1 MTSFFDY
8 FIGYTVSLHVEAQ
21 NMMAELATFEGA
33 LSPLVFPLPE
43 PESFTHTA
51 WEKGTNSSSGSKAL
65 RIVMPLAMFCDIVEK
80 ADLSIFTS
88 QAGGVEC
95 RPDQLRFPHHEVK
108 FLNWKFNQKFEITQV
123 QRDVPADQ
131 RKIHCKTIEL
141 PLNYHERMQR
151 YQFRVPPKRD
161 LDDEKWRE
169 KCNRYL
175 QKWIDLII
183 TEKKRQMHMPI
194 ECWPPWPPREV
205 VKDVMTMPMVIW
217 LSKPKKKPPAVP
229 SINQRNSSF
238 CLVSGDHSC

>member
-1 MTSFFDY
+1 M
-8 FIGYTVSLHVEAQ
+8 SLHVEAQ
-21 NMMAELATFEGA
+21 NMMAELATFAGGN
-33 LSPLVFPLPE
+33 SLVFPLPE
-43 PESFTHTA
+43 PESYTHDA
-51 WEKGTNSSSGSKAL
+51 WEKGTTTSSGSKAL

-123 QRDVPADQ
+123 QRDVPADR

-183 TEKKRQMHMPI
+183 ISRRDDTTTGNGRWWKMHIVSVFLDNFPVVGLHR
-194 ECWPPWPPREV
+194 CPHRPR
-205 VKDVMTMPMVIW
+205 
-217 LSKPKKKPPAVP
+217 
-229 SINQRNSSF
+229 
-238 CLVSGDHSC
+238 

>member
-33 LSPLVFPLPE
+33 LKPLVFPLPE
-43 PESFTHTA
+43 PESYTHDA
-51 WEKGTNSSSGSKAL
+51 WEKGTTTSSGSKAL
-65 RIVMPLAMFCDIVEK
+65 RIVMPLAMFCDIVEI

-95 RPDQLRFPHHEVK
+95 RPDQLRFPHHEVR
-108 FLNWKFNQKFEITQV
+108 FLNWKFDQKFEITQV

-151 YQFRVPPKRD
+151 YQFRVPPKHDNNRRQ
-161 LDDEKWRE
+161 LDEDKWLK
-169 KCNRYL
+169 KCKRYL
-175 QKWIDLII
+175 KKWVELII
-183 TEKKRQMHMPI
+183 AEKKGQMHAPEKM
-194 ECWPPWPPREV
+194 WPPWPPRSE

-217 LSKPKKKPPAVP
+217 LSKPKKPTVLK
-229 SINQRNSSF
+229 RNYGF
-238 CLVSGDHSC
+238 FQSGD

>member
-33 LSPLVFPLPE
+33 LKPLIFPLPE
-43 PESFTHTA
+43 PESFTHLA

-95 RPDQLRFPHHEVK
+95 RPDQLRFPHHEVR
-108 FLNWKFNQKFEITQV
+108 FLNWKFDQKFEITQV

-183 TEKKRQMHMPI
+183 TEKKRQMHMPDKM
-194 ECWPPWPPREV
+194 WPPWPPRSE

-217 LSKPKKKPPAVP
+217 LSKPKKPTAVL
-229 SINQRNSSF
+229 INKRNSGF
-238 CLVSGDHSC
+238 GMVSGEHSC

>member
-33 LSPLVFPLPE
+33 LKPLIFPLPE

-88 QAGGVEC
+88 KAGGVEC
-95 RPDQLRFPHHEVK
+95 RPDQLRFPHHEVR
-108 FLNWKFNQKFEITQV
+108 FLNWKFDQKFEITQV

-151 YQFRVPPKRD
+151 YQFRVPPKGD

-183 TEKKRQMHMPI
+183 TEKKRQMQMPI
-194 ECWPPWPPREV
+194 KCWPPWPPRSA
-205 VKDVMTMPMVIW
+205 VKNVMTMPMVVW
-217 LSKPKKKPPAVP
+217 LSKPKKPPAVP
-229 SINQRNSSF
+229 FINKRNSRF
-238 CLVSGDHSC
+238 GIVSGEHSC